1 MCLYVYDFSN
11 KSISTKPYHPNE
23 INQLKMEN
31 TNNTI
36 QPSKSIVHDRIP
48 QYTSDYRN
56 YDLPGN
62 LTSVQK
68 SASYI
73 STSSYPNQSSGIQFS
88 DSDKFNSV
96 SSQNNR
102 VSYCFL

>member
-1 MCLYVYDFSN
+1 M
-11 KSISTKPYHPNE
+11 
-23 INQLKMEN
+23 KMEN

-48 QYTSDYRN
+48 QYTNDYRK

-62 LTSVQK
+62 FTSVQK

-88 DSDKFNSV
+88 DSDKFNPI